1 MGCNTK
7 IQSLS
12 GSALCFVTESNWLTP
27 SRYNLNQKTDLDIED
42 FKNYQKPEEIA
53 HFKVKLVISSIAR
66 VFANL
71 AIYSFVSPVG
81 AIYHLSL
88 AAWNYNVIELRKKH
102 LECFAL
108 ELLRIS
114 ILVSSIYATI
124 INPSMKP
131 FLCLS
136 FPLALSF
143 VDLTRTIFNPI
154 YNSRALENN
163 NSIEWRTKLA
173 LKWEFGIDISTKNIP
188 PDFLYELIDLHEEK
202 VLGVIH
208 KLQEFLPEKERVL
221 CDSSV
226 DVKKILARLEQIKQD
241 VDAQAWGEISL
252 IREELVEAN
261 TQLTRLQ
268 RYDSS
273 DLTKKLRGRDVDR
286 LIEHAATLNEK
297 LTNFSGITP
306 DAIRQAENWIERF
319 QEKAFP
325 YASNEELRLW
335 IGKLR
340 NTCSLIELEKS
351 SWKIK
356 NFVSPILKLPEEML
370 NTIAEFLN
378 RKDLLEVAVTSK
390 SSKPSLARSS
400 DREKLIRISNGMPV
414 RDLGLTEKSLLAL
427 IRRNDLRIRENK
439 GITIKC
445 LNLDGIRIT
454 EIRSLLD
461 LCPEIHSLSAVG
473 GGFKSDL
480 ASQIASYENIREL
493 DLSQNQIGSVG
504 AAHISKMRGLRSLN
518 LGCNQIGNVGAD
530 HVSKMS
536 GLTSLSLQ
544 GNRIGPEGAAHIS
557 KMGGLTRL
565 DLSDNQIG
573 SMGAEHISKMT
584 GLTSL
589 ILKGWQIGPEGAAHI
604 GKMSGLTS
612 LDLSDNQIGD
622 VGAAHISKMSGL
634 MSLSLKGMWIGPEG
648 AEHVSKMAGL
658 TSLNLKGGQI
668 GDVGAAHISKMRGLT
683 SLNLIDNKIGSLGAE
698 EISKMHGLTSLD
710 LGWNQI
716 GPEGVEHI
724 SKMDG
729 LTRLTV
735 RGSGLG
741 PLGAEHISKMH
752 RLRSLNLGR
761 NDIGDVGAEHISK
774 MDGLTSLSLRG
785 SGLGPLSAEHISK
798 MHRLRSLNLGHNE
811 IGDVGAEH
819 ISKMNG
825 LISLSLQ
832 GTRLGPVGTAHIS
845 KMREWMSLNLGQNE
859 IDDVGLSTLAKW
871 MG

>member
-1 MGCNTK
+1 MGYNTK

-306 DAIRQAENWIERF
+306 DAIRQAESWIERF

-325 YASNEELRLW
+325 YASNEEIRLW
-335 IGKLR
+335 VGKLR
-340 NTCSLIELEKS
+340 NTCWVEKVP
-351 SWKIK
+351 KAK
-356 NFVSPILKLPEEML
+356 LKLSWDVFKSTQWGEGVIAGTSKTSNLYLL
-370 NTIAEFLN
+370 NLSDAEKLVRIGN
-378 RKDLLEVAVTSK
+378 GVAV
-390 SSKPSLARSS
+390 
-400 DREKLIRISNGMPV
+400 REF
-414 RDLGLTEKSLLAL
+414 GLTEEALLTL
-427 IRRNDLRIRENK
+427 LKENK
-439 GITIKC
+439 TVTIKS
-445 LNLDGIRIT
+445 LNLDGIVIKN
-454 EIRSLLD
+454 IGALLD
-461 LCPEIHSLSAVG
+461 LCPEIHTLSAVNCSL
-473 GGFKSDL
+473 KSTMVE
-480 ASQIASYENIREL
+480 QIASYKNIREL
-493 DLSQNQIGSVG
+493 NLRDNGLFSQVASF
-504 AAHISKMRGLRSLN
+504 ISKM
-518 LGCNQIGNVGAD
+518 VD
-530 HVSKMS
+530 
-536 GLTSLSLQ
+536 
-544 GNRIGPEGAAHIS
+544 
-557 KMGGLTRL
+557 
-565 DLSDNQIG
+565 
-573 SMGAEHISKMT
+573 
-584 GLTSL
+584 
-589 ILKGWQIGPEGAAHI
+589 
-604 GKMSGLTS
+604 LTS
-612 LDLSDNQIGD
+612 LDLSHNKITYF
-622 VGAAHISKMSGL
+622 GAKDISEM
-634 MSLSLKGMWIGPEG
+634 
-648 AEHVSKMAGL
+648 
-658 TSLNLKGGQI
+658 LNL
-668 GDVGAAHISKMRGLT
+668 RR
-683 SLNLIDNKIGSLGAE
+683 LNLEVNRIGYWGAKE
-698 EISKMHGLTSLD
+698 
-710 LGWNQI
+710 
-716 GPEGVEHI
+716 I

-729 LTRLTV
+729 LTTLNL
-735 RGSGLG
+735 SSNDIDDPALQ
-741 PLGAEHISKMH
+741 HISQMVN
-752 RLRSLNLGR
+752 LLSLDLSRNELTDQGALAISTMSNLLSLDLSYNG
-761 NDIGDVGAEHISK
+761 IGDVGAGHISK
-774 MDGLTSLSLRG
+774 MPGLAIVALTKNHITPLCEERTFQELEERG
-785 SGLGPLSAEHISK
+785 V
-798 MHRLRSLNLGHNE
+798 E
-811 IGDVGAEH
+811 I
-819 ISKMNG
+819 NF
-825 LISLSLQ
+825 
-832 GTRLGPVGTAHIS
+832 
-845 KMREWMSLNLGQNE
+845 
-859 IDDVGLSTLAKW
+859 
-871 MG
+871 

>member
-7 IQSLS
+7 TQSLS
-12 GSALCFVTESNWLTP
+12 GSALCFVTESNWLNP

-88 AAWNYNVIELRKKH
+88 AAWNYNVIELEEKH
-102 LECFAL
+102 LECFGL

-114 ILVSSIYATI
+114 ILVTSIYATI

-131 FLCLS
+131 F
-136 FPLALSF
+136 
-143 VDLTRTIFNPI
+143 VLTRTIFNPI
-154 YNSRALENN
+154 YNSISVENN

-370 NTIAEFLN
+370 NTIVEFLN
-378 RKDLLEVAVTSK
+378 RKDLHKVAVISK
-390 SSKPSLARSS
+390 SSLAKSS
-400 DREKLIRISNGMPV
+400 DTGKLVRIANGMPV
-414 RDLGLTEKSLLAL
+414 RHLGLTEKSLIAL
-427 IRRNDLRIRENK
+427 MKRNQVRIREND

-445 LNLDGIRIT
+445 LNLNGMTIT
-454 EIRSLLD
+454 EIRSLLG
-461 LCPEIHSLSAVG
+461 LCPKIRSLSAANCD
-473 GGFKSDL
+473 FNDDP
-480 ASQIASYENIREL
+480 ANQIVSYENIQKL
-493 DLSQNQIGSVG
+493 DLRGNQIGPVG
-504 AAHISKMRGLRSLN
+504 AEHI
-518 LGCNQIGNVGAD
+518 
-530 HVSKMS
+530 SKMS
-536 GLTSLSLQ
+536 GLRDL
-544 GNRIGPEGAAHIS
+544 NVKYNFIG
-557 KMGGLTRL
+557 
-565 DLSDNQIG
+565 D
-573 SMGAEHISKMT
+573 MGAEHISKMR
-584 GLTSL
+584 GLMRLNLSFN
-589 ILKGWQIGPEGAAHI
+589 KIGPVAAEHISKMDWLESLSLAGNQITDVGAQYI
-604 GKMSGLTS
+604 SKMHELTS
-612 LDLSDNQIGD
+612 LDLNYSEIGPMGAQHISKMRGLTSLKFMLNYIGSEGAEHISEMHRLTILDLQSNELGD
-622 VGAAHISKMSGL
+622 VGAEHISKMSGL
-634 MSLSLKGMWIGPEG
+634 MSLELRDNEIGPLGPEHISKMRALRNLNVMHNQIGSEG
-648 AEHVSKMAGL
+648 AE
-658 TSLNLKGGQI
+658 
-668 GDVGAAHISKMRGLT
+668 HISKMRGLT
-683 SLNLIDNKIGSLGAE
+683 SVSIRCNLIVRSVE
-698 EISKMHGLTSLD
+698 E
-710 LGWNQI
+710 QI
-716 GPEGVEHI
+716 RQKLEARGV
-724 SKMDG
+724 K
-729 LTRLTV
+729 V
-735 RGSGLG
+735 F
-741 PLGAEHISKMH
+741 
-752 RLRSLNLGR
+752 
-761 NDIGDVGAEHISK
+761 V
-774 MDGLTSLSLRG
+774 
-785 SGLGPLSAEHISK
+785 
-798 MHRLRSLNLGHNE
+798 
-811 IGDVGAEH
+811 
-819 ISKMNG
+819 
-825 LISLSLQ
+825 
-832 GTRLGPVGTAHIS
+832 
-845 KMREWMSLNLGQNE
+845 
-859 IDDVGLSTLAKW
+859 
-871 MG
+871 